1 MRDILYILLTT
12 VLANNVMFV
21 RFEGL
26 CSFMSCPGK
35 KSSVRFLTF
44 ATGFVLIL
52 SSVCSWLAER
62 YILVPLNAEYLKTI
76 VTVFIIACLVQTV
89 DNVTEVQYPRFRG
102 DMGVSLVLIGGNS
115 AILSLCLDAASGSGT
130 LVSTVLS
137 AIGTALGFGL
147 SMFLFGGVR
156 ARIEDSNVPEAFKGI
171 PSVLIAASIVSLAF
185 FGFEGVV
192 TGIFSMGL

>member
-44 ATGFVLIL
+44 ATGFVLIG
-52 SSVCSWLAER
+52 SSVFSWLAER
-62 YILVPLNAEYLKTI
+62 YILTPLNAGYLKTVVI
-76 VTVFIIACLVQTV
+76 VFIIACFVQLV
-89 DNVTEVQYPRFRG
+89 DNMAESQFPHFREE
-102 DMGVSLVLIGGNS
+102 MGICLVLIASNS
-115 AILSLCLDAASGSGT
+115 AVLSICLDSASPDAALIST
-130 LVSTVLS
+130 LLS
-137 AIGTALGFGL
+137 AIGTALSFGL
-147 SMFLFGGVR
+147 AMFLFGGVR
-156 ARIEDSNVPEAFKGI
+156 AKIENSNIPECFKGT
-171 PSVLIAASIVSLAF
+171 PSALIAASIVSLAF

>member
-1 MRDILYILLTT
+1 MRDLLYILLTT

-26 CSFMSCPGK
+26 CSFMSCPGR

-44 ATGFVLIL
+44 STGFVLIC
-52 SSVCSWLAER
+52 SSVFSWLANR
-62 YILVPLNAEYLKTI
+62 YILVPLNASYLKTV
-76 VTVFIIACLVQTV
+76 VTVFIIACFVQIV
-89 DNVTEVQYPRFRG
+89 DNVTSAQFPRFRE
-102 DMGVSLVLIGGNS
+102 DMGICLVLIASNS
-115 AILSLCLDAASGSGT
+115 AVLAVCLDSASPEST
-130 LVSTVLS
+130 LMSTVLS
-137 AIGTALGFGL
+137 AVGTALSFGL

-156 ARIEDSNVPEAFKGI
+156 SRIENSNVPECFKGI
-171 PSVLIAASIVSLAF
+171 PSALIAASIVSLAF

>member
-1 MRDILYILLTT
+1 MRDVLYILLTT

-44 ATGFVLIL
+44 ATGFVLVL
-52 SSVCSWLAER
+52 SSILSWLANR
-62 YILVPLNAEYLKTI
+62 YILVPLKAEYLRTVVI
-76 VTVFIIACLVQTV
+76 VFIIACLVQLT
-89 DNVTEVQYPRFRG
+89 DNMTASQFPRFREE
-102 DMGVSLVLIGGNS
+102 MGVCLVLIASNS
-115 AILSLCLDAASGSGT
+115 AVLTICLDSASAEST

-137 AIGTALGFGL
+137 ALGTALSFGL

-156 ARIEDSNVPEAFKGI
+156 TKIESSNIPDCYKGT
-171 PSVLIAASIVSLAF
+171 PAALIAASIVSLAF

>member
-44 ATGFVLIL
+44 STGFVLIG
-52 SSVCSWLAER
+52 SSVFSWLADR
-62 YILVPLNAEYLKTI
+62 YILTPLNAGYLKTVVI
-76 VTVFIIACLVQTV
+76 VFIIACFVQLV
-89 DNVTEVQYPRFRG
+89 DNMAASQFPRFREE
-102 DMGVSLVLIGGNS
+102 MGVCLVLIASNS
-115 AILSLCLDAASGSGT
+115 AVLSICLDSASDDVT
-130 LVSTVLS
+130 LISTLLS
-137 AIGTALGFGL
+137 AIGTALSFGL
-147 SMFLFGGVR
+147 AMFLFGGVR
-156 ARIEDSNVPEAFKGI
+156 AKIENSNVPECFKGT
-171 PSVLIAASIVSLAF
+171 PAALIAASIVSLAF